1 MNLFHWFL
9 YRLQTFLVLACIR
22 LTEIVEKYGLDW
34 NIASY
39 EEESQTLLHFLIQ
52 LANEERR

>member
-34 NIASY
+34 NIAY
-39 EEESQTLLHFLIQ
+39 EEDSQSLLHFLIQ
-52 LANEERR
+52 LATEERR